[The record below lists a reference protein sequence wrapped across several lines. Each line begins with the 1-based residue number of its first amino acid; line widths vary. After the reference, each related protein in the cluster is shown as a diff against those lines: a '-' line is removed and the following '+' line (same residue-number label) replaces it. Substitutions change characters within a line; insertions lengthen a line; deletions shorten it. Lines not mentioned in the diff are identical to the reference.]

1 MGVVVDTSA
10 LVAAERHRAADAS
23 PSPAVWD
30 KFLGRLAAETAV
42 LPAAVYAELLVGVL
56 LADSPQRAAA
66 RRTRID
72 ALAVRVPV
80 VECGVAIAKE
90 WARLF
95 ATLSRV
101 GQLIPAN
108 DLAVA
113 ATATHLGFTVLVG
126 PSDERHFRRVE
137 GLGVEVLRI
146 GE

>member
-10 LVAAERHRAADAS
+10 LVAAEHRAADGA

-30 KFLGRLAAETAV
+30 RFLGRLAAETAV

-56 LADSPQRAAA
+56 LADSPPRAAA

-80 VECGVAIAKE
+80 VEFGVTIAKE

-137 GLGVEVLRI
+137 GLDVEVLRI